1 MIYNFC
7 KTIIY
12 SECGCVTMKKNAAS
26 QDSDTQ
32 QYTFRIPVG
41 LKAEMEQIA
50 KKEDRSL
57 AKQIIVAL
65 RQYIQER
72 QAKTE
77 S

>member
-1 MIYNFC
+1 
-7 KTIIY
+7 
-12 SECGCVTMKKNAAS
+12 MKNNSAS

-72 QAKTE
+72 KAKTD

>member
-1 MIYNFC
+1 
-7 KTIIY
+7 
-12 SECGCVTMKKNAAS
+12 MKKNTAS
-26 QDSDTQ
+26 QDSETQ

-65 RQYIQER
+65 RQYIHER
-72 QAKTE
+72 QAKTK